1 MNTISSLDAGT
12 AIEGADTASRL
23 IGLSS
28 EGGFLYDLF
37 AFLEPLGQVIDGA
50 MNILAAIM
58 HVQV

>member
-1 MNTISSLDAGT
+1 MNTNSSLDLGT
-12 AIEGADTASRL
+12 AADGVNTASRL

-37 AFLEPLGQVIDGA
+37 AFLEPLGQVLDGA

>member
-37 AFLEPLGQVIDGA
+37 AFLEPLGQVIDGV
-50 MNILAAIM
+50 MNILAAVM

>member
-1 MNTISSLDAGT
+1 MNTLLSLDTGT
-12 AIEGADTASRL
+12 AIEGVDTASRL

-37 AFLEPLGQVIDGA
+37 AFLEPLGQVIDGV
-50 MNILAAIM
+50 MNILAAVM

>member
-12 AIEGADTASRL
+12 TIEGADTASRL